1 METPNKVKMFVW
13 RLVHNSL
20 AVRRNLARRG
30 MKVDTLCPM
39 CHRFDEDPGHL
50 FFKCKAVKECRRSL
64 NLEEYRLTL
73 SLCQSGRELMQKIWS
88 FSPHI
93 QLQIVVL
100 LWRWWSARNKVNA
113 GLKRPTGLEICS
125 LVTFYVSEFG
135 KGTKMHKEQQQVQ
148 LKRWK
153 PPPEDVYKINIDGSF
168 KSATN
173 QGGWGFIA
181 RNSSGEFLEGGYGNL
196 QRVATP
202 FQAEALAAMHSL
214 ERIAQLGMSRIIL
227 ETDAT

>member
-1 METPNKVKMFVW
+1 M
-13 RLVHNSL
+13 
-20 AVRRNLARRG
+20 
-30 MKVDTLCPM
+30 
-39 CHRFDEDPGHL
+39 
-50 FFKCKAVKECRRSL
+50 
-64 NLEEYRLTL
+64 
-73 SLCQSGRELMQKIWS
+73 
-88 FSPHI
+88 
-93 QLQIVVL
+93 
-100 LWRWWSARNKVNA
+100 NA

-214 ERIAQLGMSRIIL
+214 ERIAQLGVSRIIL